1 MAEGIRIRDAAL
13 ELSPEGL
20 QSLLKGGG
28 AELRLTRVD
37 LSVSPDAL
45 NALLASAVPEG
56 TPAPSAELAD
66 GEMRLTAEREGK
78 RMKLD
83 LRMSHLRLE
92 ISAEGLRLVSE

>member
-1 MAEGIRIRDAAL
+1 MAEGIQIRDAAL

-20 QSLLKGGG
+20 RSLLKGGG

-45 NALLASAVPEG
+45 NALLASAAPEG
-56 TPAPSAELAD
+56 TPPPSAELSD
-66 GEMRLTAEREGK
+66 GEMRLSGERDGK
-78 RMKLD
+78 RMTLD
-83 LRMSHLRLE
+83 LRVSRLRLE